1 MDDHLYIHLDIISVN
16 NLTFSSFFV
25 IFHECI
31 ADKIYPS
38 CLNHIDIFCVSFY
51 GDIEISK
58 YTMFGIMS
66 GGHIFSQPICDEPSK
81 SCVLNSKMSVS
92 KDKNFN
98 MWLSPLMV

>member
-38 CLNHIDIFCVSFY
+38 YLNHIDIFCVSFY

-81 SCVLNSKMSVS
+81 SCVLNSNMSVS

-98 MWLSPLMV
+98 MSLSPLMV